1 MSIVKIL
8 LHLILQVVTL
18 IRFVLRRFFVFTFI
32 IFIFNSCNKDLLNQ
46 IENNEQLIKNNEQSI
61 QNLTLEIQKL
71 NESVVQFQYS
81 QQIINS
87 TNSSYISDIQSQ
99 LSDLSSRIDSLSQ
112 TNNLIQGEIT
122 QLDILLEELS
132 QRVCL
137 FESQILIQSFKN
149 YQIGDTYD
157 FGRGDYFVTAKFG
170 GSTPLDG
177 PFANNTYESVRFSSN
192 IDDTNSIW
200 IEFNYSEKDGE
211 YLYAFVG
218 KRDTVSGND
227 RIWSYLNW
235 FYAPGYSFN
244 SRPPFNNL
252 CEHWISLIEWWK
264 EIPD

>member
-1 MSIVKIL
+1 
-8 LHLILQVVTL
+8 
-18 IRFVLRRFFVFTFI
+18 LRRFFLFTFI
-32 IFIFNSCNKDLLNQ
+32 ILIFNSCNKDLLEK
-46 IENNEQLIKNNEQSI
+46 IEINEQLIKNNEQSI
-61 QNLTLEIQKL
+61 QNLTIEIQKL
-71 NESVVQFQYS
+71 NESFVQFQYS

-87 TNSSYISDIQSQ
+87 TNSNYISDIQSQ
-99 LSDLSSRIDSLSQ
+99 LSDLLSRIDSLSQ
-112 TNNLIQGEIT
+112 TSNVIQGVQGEIT

-137 FESQILIQSFKN
+137 FESQILIESFKN

-200 IEFNYSEKDGE
+200 IEFHYSEKDGE
-211 YLYAFVG
+211 YLSAFVG
-218 KRDTVSGND
+218 KRDTVSSNDD
-227 RIWSYLNW
+227 RIWYYLNW

-244 SRPPFNNL
+244 SIPPFNNL
-252 CEHWISLIEWWK
+252 CEHWTSLIDWWK